1 MSSLFEAPSTGR
13 KGLFEAPPLKPA
25 GGIKDSTAPVGHAFG
40 LEHMDV
46 GELLA
51 LRAEIDGWL
60 PAMSLKD
67 LNLEEELVRQFL
79 QVKALQTQ
87 VMNNDEIPANQ
98 LAQVAGQ
105 VGNSLQALVKM
116 QADYYNI
123 ERFKGI
129 EGLMIKHMKKLPLE
143 VATKFVEEYENL
155 GVKDGS

>member
-1 MSSLFEAPSTGR
+1 MSSLFEAP
-13 KGLFEAPPLKPA
+13 PLKAA
-25 GGIKDSTAPVGHAFG
+25 GGIKDSTASVGHAFG

-51 LRAEIDGWL
+51 LRAGIDGRL
-60 PAMSLKD
+60 PAISLKG

-105 VGNSLQALVKM
+105 VSSILQVLVKM
-116 QADYYNI
+116 QIDVGRDEQMKRI
-123 ERFKGI
+123 EDALLEAVRT
-129 EGLMIKHMKKLPLE
+129 LPDKE
-143 VATKFVEEYENL
+143 RVAFFDRYEKIAESNGATK
-155 GVKDGS
+155 